1 MADMN
6 YLLAQPDKIYVT
18 VLVQY
23 DKDGMIL
30 PCQILLEDRYKGDR
44 WIPIDS
50 VSGPIPRASRKAGG
64 AGQMFTI
71 HFGRHTR
78 HLFLEGDSPE
88 DARYFIER
96 GEPE

>member
-1 MADMN
+1 MDIN

-23 DKDGMIL
+23 SADGTIL
-30 PCQILLEDRYKGDR
+30 PCSILLIDRDQEEHWYKIDR
-44 WIPIDS
+44 

-64 AGQMFTI
+64 CGWRFTI
-71 HFGRHTR
+71 YFEGYTR

-88 DARYFIER
+88 NARYFLER